1 LGRSRQTLEKEKTP
15 SGKKMKTRS
24 WSFAIALACL
34 AIHSPSTANASQAAS
49 AGVSPITV
57 ALSTTSARFNVDM
70 PIPVIVTLTNTG
82 TVPINLEI
90 LDAPDGA
97 YRSLG
102 LRFALAMNG
111 KEVEKTA
118 FHRAIRHESLRG
130 DPSLR
135 VDGTDT
141 YTMKPGEVD
150 HIKIDVKKLFSITQP
165 GSYLF
170 SVVMPVNMDNK
181 VEIHSP
187 PLALNVVP

>member
-1 LGRSRQTLEKEKTP
+1 
-15 SGKKMKTRS
+15 MKTRS
-24 WSFAIALACL
+24 WIFAIALACMT
-34 AIHSPSTANASQAAS
+34 IDSPCAANASQAAS
-49 AGVSPITV
+49 AAVSPITI
-57 ALSTTSARFNVDM
+57 APSTTSDRFKVDM
-70 PIPVIVTLTNTG
+70 PIPVVVTLTNTG
-82 TVPINLEI
+82 TVQINLEI

-102 LRFALAMNG
+102 LRFALTMNG

-141 YTMKPGEVD
+141 YTMKPGQVD

-170 SVVMPVNMDNK
+170 SVALPANMDNK
-181 VEIHSP
+181 VEIHSQ
-187 PLALNVVP
+187 PLALNVAPEPYVK